1 MIHLH
6 KYSPYILL
14 TKRDPLVSILK
25 AYFDADMN
33 CLYQTKKKHIT
44 NPIKMFMNFS
54 KTVYLSNIKEKSYI
68 QIKKAQIGCI
78 IGLCESTLTPST
90 KQELN

>member
-1 MIHLH
+1 MPISKRHE
-6 KYSPYILL
+6 LL
-14 TKRDPLVSILK
+14 IS
-25 AYFDADMN
+25 N
-33 CLYQTKKKHIT
+33 KKKHIT
-44 NPIKMFMNFS
+44 NPIKMFMNFA

-90 KQELN
+90 KQKLNY

>member
-1 MIHLH
+1 
-6 KYSPYILL
+6 
-14 TKRDPLVSILK
+14 
-25 AYFDADMN
+25 
-33 CLYQTKKKHIT
+33 
-44 NPIKMFMNFS
+44 MFMNFA

>member
-1 MIHLH
+1 MQTWIACI
-6 KYSPYILL
+6 KKTWIAYIKL
-14 TKRDPLVSILK
+14 
-25 AYFDADMN
+25 
-33 CLYQTKKKHIT
+33 KKHIT
-44 NPIKMFMNFS
+44 NPIKMFMNFA